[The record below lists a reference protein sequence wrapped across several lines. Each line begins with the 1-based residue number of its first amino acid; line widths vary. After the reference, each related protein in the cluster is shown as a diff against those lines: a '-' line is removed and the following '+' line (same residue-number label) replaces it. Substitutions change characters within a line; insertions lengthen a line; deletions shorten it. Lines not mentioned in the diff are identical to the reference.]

1 MKKILKL
8 AVFIFLL
15 QSQLWGQSQITE
27 ANGNVGIG
35 TTTPN
40 QKLEV
45 SGSKAGGEVTV
56 RITNSSQAANNVT
69 KLEFADGGPYPVR
82 GRIYTKIRSGGN
94 SDMFFGTANTGGN
107 VMTDQMVIQTDGNV
121 GIGTTSPNQK
131 LDVLG
136 NIRSSGWI
144 ATGGHPI
151 TTNGGTSGYGILL
164 PSTANDYV
172 QIIGEH
178 DGGDASNGVFVTG
191 DNIYDGWI
199 FRQHDCCGAG
209 SLDYAKIARSHMY
222 YIGGNAGF
230 GTLNPGAKVEVFNTG
245 GGTGQQNIL
254 RLTADGDGL
263 DRVDFEITPGG
274 TTNSYWFAPRWGHTW
289 NWDRGSN
296 GGRVRQMTLQ
306 DNGRLDLF
314 NPTTAMNDVRIRL
327 NPTGDS
333 YFIGGNIG
341 IGTTNPGQYKLAIE
355 GKLGARKVVVTQA
368 SWADYVFEPSYKLP
382 SLKEVE
388 AFIKLNKHLPD
399 VPSAKEVEKNGL
411 DVGEGQAILLKKIEE
426 LTLYVIGI
434 KKENEQIIKENKELK
449 QRIEKLESRN

>member
-8 AVFIFLL
+8 AIIIFLL
-15 QSQLWGQSQITE
+15 QSQLWGQNQITE

-45 SGSKAGGEVTV
+45 SGSNAGGEIAV
-56 RITNSSQAANNVT
+56 RITNSSQVVNNVT
-69 KLEFADGGPYPVR
+69 KLEFADGGAYPVR

-107 VMTDQMVIQTDGNV
+107 VMTDRMVIQTDGNV
-121 GIGTTSPNQK
+121 GIGTTSPNHK

-144 ATGGHPI
+144 AAGGHPI
-151 TTNGGTSGYGILL
+151 ITTGGTSGYGILL
-164 PSTANDYV
+164 PSTTNDYV

-178 DGGDASNGVFVTG
+178 DGGDASNGVFITG
-191 DNIYDGWI
+191 DNMDDGWI

-209 SLDYAKIARSHMY
+209 SLDYAKMARNRMF

-230 GTLNPGAKVEVFNTG
+230 GTLNPGAKVEVFNAG

-274 TTNSYWFAPRWGHTW
+274 TTNSYWFAPRWGHNW
-289 NWDRGSN
+289 HWDRGSSA
-296 GGRVRQMTLQ
+296 GRVRQMALQ

-314 NPTTAMNDVRIRL
+314 NPTTAMNDVKIRL
-327 NPTGDS
+327 NPIGDS
-333 YFIGGNIG
+333 YFVGGNMG
-341 IGTTNPGQYKLAIE
+341 IGTTNPGQYKLAVE
-355 GKLGARKVVVTQA
+355 GNLGARKVIVTKA
-368 SWADYVFEPSYKLP
+368 SWADYVFEPIYKLP

-388 AFIKLNKHLPD
+388 QFIKQNKHLPD

-411 DVGEGQAILLKKIEE
+411 DLGDNQAILLKKIEE
-426 LTLYVIGI
+426 LTLYVI
-434 KKENEQIIKENKELK
+434 EQNK
-449 QRIEKLESRN
+449 KLEEQQQTILQFEHRVKKLEKK